1 MNALEALVLS
11 NLQAAH
17 LLEECLRQEKGAH
30 QAGVDLA
37 DKEALNDDEAAD
49 TSSDRYGHEVTMP
62 EP

>member
-17 LLEECLRQEKGAH
+17 LLEECLRQEKAAH

-37 DKEALNDDEAAD
+37 DKEALNDDEAAG

>member
-17 LLEECLRQEKGAH
+17 LLKECLQQEKAAH
-30 QAGVDLA
+30 QAGIDLA
-37 DKEALNDDEAAD
+37 DMEALCDDEAAG

-62 EP
+62 AP